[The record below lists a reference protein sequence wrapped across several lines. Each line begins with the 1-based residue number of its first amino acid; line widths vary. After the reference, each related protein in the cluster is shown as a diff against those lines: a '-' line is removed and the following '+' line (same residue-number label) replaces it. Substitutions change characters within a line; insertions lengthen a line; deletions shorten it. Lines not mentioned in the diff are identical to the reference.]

1 MVMMLWGDFF
11 GVLFVFPAC
20 GATYALYAMVSQ
32 HPVICFLMILTM
44 DIFGLVFLIFS
55 YRKELNIDLGD
66 RKAPKSAPKSA
77 WELKKASLRE
87 RKVKVKRRNSSKTW
101 GLTLK
106 QDEQEH
112 GSLVVEDI
120 IDKPRSRK
128 RSFGLNLKQA
138 GLREGDVIVR
148 VEGEDLEELTTFQ
161 ASIDKLKEQNT
172 VRMIFSVHAC
182 HVFSLQFFLMGLG
195 CQGSPFDNNCS
206 KIVMV
211 RLLSEAARG

>member
-1 MVMMLWGDFF
+1 MMFL
-11 GVLFVFPAC
+11 LFVFPAC
-20 GATYALYAMVSQ
+20 GATYALHAMASQ
-32 HPVICFLMILTM
+32 HPVICFLMIITM

-66 RKAPKSAPKSA
+66 REGPKSAPKSA

-148 VEGEDLEELTTFQ
+148 VEGEDLEELKTFQ

-182 HVFSLQFFLMGLG
+182 DVFSL
-195 CQGSPFDNNCS
+195 
-206 KIVMV
+206 
-211 RLLSEAARG
+211 